1 MTSGRLPDEFFGTR
15 TPPARHLLPLGI
27 RPIIPIA
34 AATDATR
41 RRHPPGSYS
50 RVTPVSFSWDSS
62 QLPDGVNAGDPFAIE
77 IGSNNA
83 ARGPVSYLDFDNVR
97 VSTLANPEG

>member
-1 MTSGRLPDEFFGTR
+1 M
-15 TPPARHLLPLGI
+15 
-27 RPIIPIA
+27 
-34 AATDATR
+34 
-41 RRHPPGSYS
+41 
-50 RVTPVSFSWDSS
+50 TPVSFSWDSS

-97 VSTLANPEG
+97 VSALANPGS